1 MSEKS
6 SEKSSKE
13 SSKDSITE
21 HYPRRLVLP
30 GGEQVEIRMM
40 TAADRDAM
48 LTFARNLPE
57 EDLMFLRVDLTEDSV
72 VDSWI
77 EAVRTGHSTTLV
89 AYDDGGLIG
98 YATVHRNPAP
108 WTRRVGEIRVNVSP
122 AYRAKGLGRNLTSQ
136 IFDVA
141 RALGL
146 KKLMANM
153 TTDQQGAQAAFRR
166 LGFVPEA
173 LLADYVEDRR
183 GTPRDLVI
191 MSYDIDGHTD
201 QVAEPLRM

>member
-1 MSEKS
+1 MSV
-6 SEKSSKE
+6 E
-13 SSKDSITE
+13 SIAE
-21 HYPRRLVLP
+21 QYPKTLVLP
-30 GGEQVEIRMM
+30 GGEKVDVRMM
-40 TAADRDAM
+40 TAADRDPM
-48 LTFARNLPE
+48 LSFARHLPQ

-72 VDSWI
+72 VDAWL
-77 EAVRTGHSTTLV
+77 EALGTGHSTSLV
-89 AYDDGGLIG
+89 AYDDNGLIG

-122 AYRAKGLGRNLTSQ
+122 AYRTKGLGRNLTSQ

-141 RALGL
+141 RELGL

-201 QVAEPLRM
+201 QVAEPLRV